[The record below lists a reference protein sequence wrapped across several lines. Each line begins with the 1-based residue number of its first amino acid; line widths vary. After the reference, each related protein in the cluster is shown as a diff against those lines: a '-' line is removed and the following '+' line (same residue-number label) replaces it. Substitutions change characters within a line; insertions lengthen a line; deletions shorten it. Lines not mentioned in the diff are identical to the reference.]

1 MQRAL
6 ILGLDALARV
16 AYAAHHYRWLR
27 IGLLAALVL
36 SIGAAALARPVFNED
51 TRVVPL
57 ALRDIASTSV
67 GRYVQVTGL
76 LQPRA
81 SYQTRFALGGL
92 TLEGSR
98 YVPMMG
104 EGAYDPLF
112 VLDRALPAVPEAGAE
127 VTLVGKLVA
136 GTGQQ
141 PPYYLEVGDPPD
153 VTLLNA
159 LARAGVALLAV
170 LAVVLA
176 GGYAIRRADYAL
188 SAPLSAPAARDGAPA
203 VLWYGD
209 LGRAHGSL
217 VLREAPASFSASRAE
232 AVIQSVDPAAA
243 WQVSVRRLDSV
254 EPTLVASRHGA
265 LPAARI
271 DFEDERGLARRGV
284 IATNSL
290 ATRDALIE
298 SLRFVG
304 RSG

>member
-1 MQRAL
+1 LQQA
-6 ILGLDALARV
+6 IIVSLDALARV
-16 AYAAHHYRWLR
+16 AYAAHHHRWLK
-27 IGLLAALVL
+27 IGILAALVL
-36 SIGAAALARPVFNED
+36 SVGAAALARPVFNED
-51 TRVVPL
+51 TRVYPL

-81 SYQTRFALGGL
+81 GYQTRFDIGGL
-92 TLEGSR
+92 TLNGSR

-112 VLDRALPAVPEAGAE
+112 VLDRDLPAVPESGAE

-141 PPYYLEVGDPPD
+141 PPYYLEAGYPPD
-153 VTLLNA
+153 VGLLNA
-159 LARAGVALLAV
+159 LARAGVALLAAV
-170 LAVVLA
+170 IVVLA
-176 GGYAIRRADYAL
+176 GGYAIRRSDYAL
-188 SAPLSAPAARDGAPA
+188 SVPFAAPSARPGTPA

-217 VLREAPASFSASRAE
+217 ALREAPAAFSASRSE
-232 AVIQSVDPAAA
+232 AVIESLDPLAA
-243 WQVSVRRLDSV
+243 WRVSVRRLDSA

-284 IATNSL
+284 IAADSP

-304 RSG
+304 QGG